1 MIKFTFNSIARENH
15 EEIAKAV
22 KILYGNEF
30 PVIICVGSDLV
41 VGDSLGPIVGSK
53 LLEILNG
60 KAFVYGT
67 LSSPITA
74 KEIETIKQTTK
85 KLHPH
90 SKVIVVDAGVGNSE
104 DIGQI
109 KIADYGINPGLGVNK
124 ILPLIGDVS
133 IVGIVGEKERGERN
147 LNDIRLNLVNTL
159 AYDII
164 RGLCLAFIKN

>member
-1 MIKFTFNSIARENH
+1 MIKFTFNSIARENY

-22 KILYGNEF
+22 KLLYKSDF
-30 PVIICVGSDLV
+30 PVIVCIGSDLV

-60 KAFVYGT
+60 KAYVYGT

-85 KLHPH
+85 NLHPN
-90 SKVIVVDAGVGNSE
+90 SKVIVVDAGVGIKE

-124 ILPLIGDVS
+124 NLPLIGDVS
-133 IVGIVGEKERGERN
+133 IVGIVGEKIDNETH
-147 LNDIRLNLVNTL
+147 LNGIRLNLVNAL